1 MPAPDLALLQDAA
14 RLAGDIALRYFRN
27 DPKVWEKPG
36 LGPVT
41 EADIAVNDMLR
52 DTLRPARPSY
62 GWLSEETP
70 DTEERLDCEHL
81 FLIDPIDGT
90 SAFIAGDTSFSHS
103 LAIAQ
108 NGIVTAAVVYLPA
121 RDQLYA
127 AHQDGPA
134 TCNGTPIHCSDRA
147 GITGASLL
155 TPKANMAPDHW
166 NGPVPGLTRHFRA
179 SVAYR
184 LCLVADGSFDGMLSL
199 RQAWE
204 WDIAAGALI
213 AERAGAAVTNRQ
225 GAPLRFNA
233 GVPRSN
239 GVLVA
244 APGLHSALLTQL
256 KPD

>member
-1 MPAPDLALLQDAA
+1 M
-14 RLAGDIALRYFRN
+14 RYFRN

-36 LGPVT
+36 EGPVT
-41 EADIAVNDMLR
+41 EADIAVNDMLH
-52 DTLRPARPSY
+52 DTLRNARPSY
-62 GWLSEETP
+62 GWLSEEDP

-90 SAFIAGDTSFSHS
+90 SAFIAGDSSFSHS
-103 LAIAQ
+103 LAIAR

-121 RDQLYA
+121 KDQLYA
-127 AHQDGPA
+127 AHQDGSA
-134 TCNGTPIHCSDRA
+134 TCNGTPIRCSGRA
-147 GITGASLL
+147 GIAGATVL

-166 NGPVPGLTRHFRA
+166 NGPVPDVTRHFRA

-199 RQAWE
+199 RQTWE

-213 AERAGAAVTNRQ
+213 ASRAGAAVTNRQ
-225 GAPLRFNA
+225 GAALHFNA
-233 GVPRSN
+233 QVPRSN

-244 APGLHSALLTQL
+244 APGLHRALLAQL